1 MGLSIKLREFFKS
14 KAAKN
19 GMWLYILQLF
29 NTVIP
34 LFTLPYITRILGASE
49 YGVFSIAFN
58 LIGYFMV
65 VVEYGFHM
73 SGSRKVSLTKDINE
87 LNKTFT
93 AIIAVRALLCGICFV
108 ITLIYAFANLDSD
121 KQKICLMVM
130 FLIPLGIIFQQN
142 WLFQGLQKMHYITIT
157 SVIARSLSVACIFLF
172 VKSPEDLILYCFC
185 YSITTIM
192 IGIVGT
198 YFALTKIHVRFV
210 KIQIKDII
218 EELKSGWY
226 VFTTSLSSKIFS
238 AFGITVLGIL
248 STDYSV
254 GVYSA
259 IYKIPQMGLLLWNPI
274 SQVMYPITS
283 VKMTESYIDGRK
295 YVKKIERIIIPI
307 FGCGIILVAVFA
319 KFAVKIAFGEE
330 FAPYYYILYPLLIWV
345 LFGIINNFFGVQTLL
360 AGGYSKEY
368 SKCFMVGVVLTV
380 VFNLI
385 LIPLLDIMGAAL
397 APAISECLFGILLL
411 AQVKQLDMKQRK
423 NSI

>member
-1 MGLSIKLREFFKS
+1 
-14 KAAKN
+14 
-19 GMWLYILQLF
+19 
-29 NTVIP
+29 
-34 LFTLPYITRILGASE
+34 
-49 YGVFSIAFN
+49 
-58 LIGYFMV
+58 
-65 VVEYGFHM
+65 
-73 SGSRKVSLTKDINE
+73 
-87 LNKTFT
+87 
-93 AIIAVRALLCGICFV
+93 
-108 ITLIYAFANLDSD
+108 
-121 KQKICLMVM
+121 MVM